1 MNYKEKIELK
11 KEILEEIRECM
22 LFDGESYSLNKK
34 QLERIILKYEMEIEG
49 VKQYFEILGE

>member
-22 LFDGESYSLNKK
+22 LFDGENYSLSKK

-49 VKQYFEILGE
+49 VKQYFEY